1 MRECGSERKRRHVC
15 SAARACAR
23 PSPGR
28 GGGRVGRGR
37 LDPPPR
43 PPRPRRRAARGC
55 GDIWAGGPRGT
66 LTLVR
71 ARLLRWGPR
80 ALNCKRAFKQ
90 LFVEPWTARLE
101 GAARAASAGAGV
113 GRGSEEALGS
123 APRGLSDLRVWA
135 PAPRAHGWGAPRR
148 GRSRRGGS
156 GPRHLPAGPR
166 ALAQPGLPLTPL
178 LGRPDPR
185 PPTSGTPATRSRFS
199 TQRLGRSRVLGLSR
213 AEPPGRV
220 NYSWG
225 AWACSQDLLC
235 LQLLRRSGEKTRE
248 KFPEQSWPRF
258 SFSQGPVQRE
268 GDVVGWPGS
277 DKLSSLLGPEHQ
289 SMEKD
294 PSVAYTVWTLCF
306 HCATADIS
314 PLWIQTTWV

>member
-1 MRECGSERKRRHVC
+1 MGVGAGAAAAAGCRFLPKCGRGP
-15 SAARACAR
+15 
-23 PSPGR
+23 PSPPLPSQGWKA
-28 GGGRVGRGR
+28 GCVLYLYIFKVGRWAWNKH
-37 LDPPPR
+37 PR
-43 PPRPRRRAARGC
+43 
-55 GDIWAGGPRGT
+55 
-66 LTLVR
+66 
-71 ARLLRWGPR
+71 R

-199 TQRLGRSRVLGLSR
+199 TQRLGGSRVLGLSR

-258 SFSQGPVQRE
+258 SFSQVSIE
-268 GDVVGWPGS
+268 H
-277 DKLSSLLGPEHQ
+277 LL
-289 SMEKD
+289 D
-294 PSVAYTVWTLCF
+294 A
-306 HCATADIS
+306 
-314 PLWIQTTWV
+314 